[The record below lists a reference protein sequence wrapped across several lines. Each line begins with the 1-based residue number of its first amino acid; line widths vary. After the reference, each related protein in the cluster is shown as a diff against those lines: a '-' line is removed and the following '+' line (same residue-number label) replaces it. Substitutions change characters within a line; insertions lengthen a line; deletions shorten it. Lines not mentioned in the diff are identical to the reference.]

1 MKKLIILIF
10 ISATC
15 AGSLCAQDKKPAQW
29 ELDNFM
35 TFNWQI
41 ATPISTDHLK
51 KTSLAGG
58 NFEYRRFL
66 KSNMSVGIGFSWN
79 SFKQYIAPKV
89 YEKPDG
95 SQQLYTDFIHY
106 VYTLPMY
113 LNAHYYFSGGEKIRP
128 YAGIG
133 LGAQFSDQEAY
144 YNIFVTEENNWGFV
158 ARPEAGLLYKLSNY
172 LGLHANVGF
181 NYATNKNESFKI
193 ESLKHVYYN
202 IGLYWNSY

>member
-10 ISATC
+10 ISAAC
-15 AGSLCAQDKKPAQW
+15 MGSLSAQKETSTW
-29 ELDNFM
+29 HLDNFM

-41 ATPISTDHLK
+41 ATPISTNYLK
-51 KTSLAGG
+51 ETSLAGG

-66 KSNMSVGIGFSWN
+66 KPNMSVGIGFSWN
-79 SFKQYIAPKV
+79 SFEQHIPPQV

-95 SQQLYTDFIHY
+95 SRQLYTDFIHQ

-113 LNAHYYFSGGEKIRP
+113 LNAHYYFGSGEKMKP

-133 LGAQFSDQEAY
+133 LGAQYSEQSAY
-144 YNIFVTEENNWGFV
+144 YNIFVTEEKNWGFV

-172 LGLHANVGF
+172 LGLHGNVGF
-181 NYATNKNESFKI
+181 NYATNKNDAFKI
-193 ESLKHVYYN
+193 ESLKHVYYS
-202 IGLYWNSY
+202 IGIYWNSY

>member
-10 ISATC
+10 ISAAC
-15 AGSLCAQDKKPAQW
+15 MGSLSAQNKTGDW
-29 ELDNFM
+29 HLDNFM

-41 ATPISTDHLK
+41 ATPISTNYLK
-51 KTSLAGG
+51 ETSLSGW

-66 KSNMSVGIGFSWN
+66 KPNMSVGIGFSWN
-79 SFKQYIAPKV
+79 SFEQYIPPQV

-95 SQQLYTDFIHY
+95 SRQLYTDFIHQ

-113 LNAHYYFSGGEKIRP
+113 LNAHYYFGSGEKMKP

-133 LGAQFSDQEAY
+133 LGAQYSEQSAY
-144 YNIFVTEENNWGFV
+144 YNIFVTEEKNWGFV

-172 LGLHANVGF
+172 LGLHGNVGF
-181 NYATNKNESFKI
+181 NYATNKNDAFKI
-193 ESLKHVYYN
+193 ENLKHVYYSV
-202 IGLYWNSY
+202 GLYWNSY